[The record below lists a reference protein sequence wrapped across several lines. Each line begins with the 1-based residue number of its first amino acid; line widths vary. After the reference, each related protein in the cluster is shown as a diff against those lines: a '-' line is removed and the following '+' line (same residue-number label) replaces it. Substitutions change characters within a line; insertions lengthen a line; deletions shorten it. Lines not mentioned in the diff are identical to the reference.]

1 MKQFVKRS
9 AAVLLFA
16 VLLTGL
22 FAGPWQ
28 PVAQASTAYN
38 ARVTVSKAAV
48 HTGPGGRYHTVV
60 KLSRNASVR
69 VIGTR
74 GQWKKISYGGKTRY
88 IYANYIKKTSPSYSF
103 RSYTA
108 YVKSYSLVMRSKA
121 SSHYRKIRTL
131 YMNYKVIVVGAKSG
145 YSYVQYGSR
154 KGYVRANY
162 LKSRV
167 TSYTAYVAPG
177 SINLWNGP
185 GAKYGRVTYLH
196 QNNVV
201 TVTGSSSGYLKV
213 NYNGTKGYAWGG
225 YFKNGTPPQA
235 QVSPAPA
242 PAPVQPVATTAPV
255 QTSNEPQNT
264 LKLRD
269 EQDFVSYQAY
279 VIVNSQP
286 VYSGPTNDGSHNTNI
301 ILNKNDAVTVVWET
315 GTYLEI
321 EYNGNK
327 GYYIPASSVLKGTG
341 PGTDGSGQTPPT
353 SSTSINGIDISHYQK
368 TLLLSDF
375 QAIKADARKLSF
387 VICKAS
393 EGSTYVDPTFVNN
406 YNNATKAGLSVYAY
420 HFLDA
425 STPTDA
431 VTEADH
437 FIETLNSVNYP
448 KNKYVFVDVE
458 PNSINNNYNNI
469 SADTLTNVV
478 DVFLSELSQ
487 KGYDKFGVYTFK
499 NFYDTPAPDQT
510 QYLIPQNLPNNALI
524 WISRDRGNDTYQGA
538 GVPSDIW
545 QYGQST
551 VNGVVDPDSNNAPKN
566 LLMDIWYVDNN
577 TNF

>member
-235 QVSPAPA
+235 QVSPPAPAAPAPA

-255 QTSNEPQNT
+255 QPQQTTTVQTAYVPTLSLRSEKFAPYSGYLIVDNQLVYLASDGKSLLGT
-264 LKLRD
+264 LKKG
-269 EQDFVSYQAY
+269 E
-279 VIVNSQP
+279 
-286 VYSGPTNDGSHNTNI
+286 
-301 ILNKNDAVTVVWET
+301 TVQVVGET
-315 GTYLEI
+315 GKNVLI
-321 EYNGNK
+321 DFNGQTGQIPSSTVIK
-327 GYYIPASSVLKGTG
+327 GSGSK
-341 PGTDGSGQTPPT
+341 TDGNGTLPPI
-353 SSTSINGIDISHYQK
+353 SNTSINGIDISHHQNDK
-368 TLLLSDF
+368 GSIDF
-375 QAIKADARKLSF
+375 NALKNSGISF
-387 VICKAS
+387 VIMKAT
-393 EGSTYVDPTFVNN
+393 EGDSYVDSDFHDGDNN
-406 YNNATKAGLSVYAY
+406 YDNAKNAGLNTYAY
-420 HFLDA
+420 HFLDDP
-425 STPTDA
+425 SDY
-431 VTEADH
+431 VNEAKN
-437 FIETLNSVNYP
+437 FMQELQKVNYP
-448 KNKYVFVDVE
+448 KNNYVFVDAE
-458 PNSINNNYNNI
+458 TNSNKLDPTTFTKDIDAFLNILYQNDYKRFGIYTGYNFYYNNFD
-469 SADTLTNVV
+469 S
-478 DVFLSELSQ
+478 
-487 KGYDKFGVYTFK
+487 
-499 NFYDTPAPDQT
+499 
-510 QYLIPQNLPNNALI
+510 QYLPTDALI
-524 WISRDRGNDTYQGA
+524 WI
-538 GVPSDIW
+538 
-545 QYGQST
+545 
-551 VNGVVDPDSNNAPKN
+551 
-566 LLMDIWYVDNN
+566 
-577 TNF
+577 